1 MKKTYISPGCE
12 TVALQP
18 RTSLLLS
25 ASYSVRGY
33 VVEEEEELGGSHQAP
48 RRGFRHESSEDFFQ

>member
-12 TVALQP
+12 TIALQP
-18 RTSLLLS
+18 HASLLLS

-48 RRGFRHESSEDFFQ
+48 SRSFRHEHSEGLFQ

>member
-1 MKKTYISPGCE
+1 MKKTYLSPGCE

-25 ASYSVRGY
+25 ASYSVKDY
-33 VVEEEEELGGSHQAP
+33 KVEEEEELGGSHQAP
-48 RRGFRHESSEDFFQ
+48 SRSFRHEHSEGLFQ